1 MRINIKR
8 LDNLLVEK
16 GLAESRK
23 RALALIMAG
32 KVRVGDTLV
41 TKAGKQV
48 REDAVIHVACNDHPY
63 VSRGGLKLE
72 KALLHTG
79 ISVGG
84 LTGMDAGASTGGF
97 TDCLL
102 QHGAKRVYAV
112 DVGYGQ
118 ISWKLRNDSRVV
130 LIERRNI
137 RYLDHELVAEPI
149 DIVVIDCSFISL
161 KKVLLPCITFLK
173 PNAYVIGLI
182 KPQFEVGPENVGK
195 GGIVRDRLLQEDVV
209 MDMKAFFETQG
220 ICDIDVIESPILGTK
235 GNREFLIIGSFKL
248 PFKKSSV

>member
-1 MRINIKR
+1 MRVKTKR

-16 GLAESRK
+16 GFVESRK
-23 RALALIMAG
+23 RALALVMAG
-32 KVRVGDTLV
+32 KVSVGDMLV

-48 REDAVIHVACNDHPY
+48 REDAVIRVACNDHPY

-72 KALLHTG
+72 KALLHSG
-79 ISVGG
+79 ILVDG
-84 LTGMDAGASTGGF
+84 LIGMDAGASTGGF

-102 QHGAKRVYAV
+102 QHGAKRVYSV

-118 ISWKLRNDSRVV
+118 ISWKLRNDSRVA

-137 RYLDHELVAEPI
+137 RYLDHELVPEPI

-161 KKVLLPCITFLK
+161 KKVLPPCIAFLR
-173 PNAYVIGLI
+173 PNAYVVGLI

-195 GGIVRDRLLQEDVV
+195 GGVVRDRLLQEEVV
-209 MDMKAFFETQG
+209 VDMKGFFETQG

-235 GNREFLIIGSFKL
+235 GNREFLIIGRFNL